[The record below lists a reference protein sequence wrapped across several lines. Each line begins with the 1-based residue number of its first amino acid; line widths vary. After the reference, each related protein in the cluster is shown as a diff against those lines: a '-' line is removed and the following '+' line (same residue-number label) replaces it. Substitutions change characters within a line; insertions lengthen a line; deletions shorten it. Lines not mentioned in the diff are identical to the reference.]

1 MSALFSFL
9 AFTFVSTSLYSAG
22 CTAQYMTCGPPLQLK
37 NNSNTTSTSRTTVM
51 SEETLKTHI
60 TTEMKAAMRAK
71 NKPRLSTIRLI
82 QAEIK
87 RIEVDE
93 RIELNDTRV
102 LAILDKMSKQRRDS
116 LSQFKDAGRDD
127 LAEQEQSEL
136 DVIAEFLPAALTEEE
151 LQTLIDKAVADSGA
165 QAMSDMGKVM
175 AIIKPLV
182 QGRADMGAV
191 SQQIKARLS

>member
-1 MSALFSFL
+1 
-9 AFTFVSTSLYSAG
+9 
-22 CTAQYMTCGPPLQLK
+22 
-37 NNSNTTSTSRTTVM
+37 M
-51 SEETLKTHI
+51 SEETLKVRI
-60 TTEMKAAMRAK
+60 TAEMKAAMRAK
-71 NKPRLSTIRLI
+71 DKPRLGTIRLI

-93 RIELNDTRV
+93 RIELDDTRV

-127 LAEQEQSEL
+127 LADQEQLEL
-136 DVIAEFLPAALTEEE
+136 DVIAEFLPAALSDEE
-151 LQTLIDKAVADSGA
+151 LQVLINQAIADSGA

-175 AIIKPLV
+175 GILKPQV

-191 SQQIKARLS
+191 SKQIKARLS

>member
-1 MSALFSFL
+1 
-9 AFTFVSTSLYSAG
+9 
-22 CTAQYMTCGPPLQLK
+22 
-37 NNSNTTSTSRTTVM
+37 M
-51 SEETLKTHI
+51 SEETLKVRI
-60 TTEMKAAMRAK
+60 KTEMKAAMRAK
-71 NKPRLSTIRLI
+71 DKPRLGTIRLI

-93 RIELNDTRV
+93 RIELDDTRV

-127 LAEQEQSEL
+127 LAEQEQIEL
-136 DVIAEFLPAALTEEE
+136 DVIAEFLPAALTDDE
-151 LQTLIDKAVADSGA
+151 LLALIDRAVADSGA

-175 AIIKPLV
+175 AILKPLV

-191 SQQIKARLS
+191 SKQIKARLS